1 MPQVLFMRKI
11 VFQSFED
18 ARKFAHI
25 LKIRNQTD
33 WRISGKS
40 GKFHMTFLEIPHR
53 GNKSDIVCVCLIL

>member
-18 ARKFAHI
+18 ARKFTHI

-33 WRISGKS
+33 WKISGKS
-40 GKFHMTFLEIPHR
+40 GKFHITFLETPIE
-53 GNKSDIVCVCLIL
+53 GINLT